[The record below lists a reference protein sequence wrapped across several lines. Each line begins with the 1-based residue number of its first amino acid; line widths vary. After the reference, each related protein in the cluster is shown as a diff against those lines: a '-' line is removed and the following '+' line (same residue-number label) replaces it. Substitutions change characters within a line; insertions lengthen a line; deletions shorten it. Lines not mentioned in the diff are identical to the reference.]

1 VPAASPGGGLTVEA
15 AISLDPAD
23 DRAAQSARQAAV
35 ALGGALIVVAVLSWL
50 VVGRTL
56 APVERMRTR
65 VAAITAAGALTRRVP
80 VPTGRDEIGRLGQTL
95 NEMLRALDEAQLRQR
110 QFVADAAHELRT
122 PVAGITAFLEVALRH
137 PEAID
142 RQELASRLLAA
153 HERLAGLVDD
163 LLTLASLDAHA
174 PVRPHPVDL
183 TELVRDSLRQAWASP
198 VHAELAETTMVLGNE
213 TQLARMVGNLLDNA
227 TRYARTNV
235 RLSLSA
241 TDREA
246 VLTVL
251 DDGPGIPPDKQDQI
265 WQRFA
270 RLDEDRSRAGGGAG
284 LGLALVKEVVAAHR
298 GTAQAT
304 NGEGGGALFTVR
316 IPLTDQPVPE
326 SDQPCRS

>member
-1 VPAASPGGGLTVEA
+1 
-15 AISLDPAD
+15 
-23 DRAAQSARQAAV
+23 
-35 ALGGALIVVAVLSWL
+35 
-50 VVGRTL
+50 
-56 APVERMRTR
+56 
-65 VAAITAAGALTRRVP
+65 
-80 VPTGRDEIGRLGQTL
+80 
-95 NEMLRALDEAQLRQR
+95 
-110 QFVADAAHELRT
+110 
-122 PVAGITAFLEVALRH
+122 
-137 PEAID
+137 
-142 RQELASRLLAA
+142 
-153 HERLAGLVDD
+153 
-163 LLTLASLDAHA
+163 
-174 PVRPHPVDL
+174 
-183 TELVRDSLRQAWASP
+183 
-198 VHAELAETTMVLGNE
+198 MVLGNE

-265 WQRFA
+265 WQRFT

-298 GTAQAT
+298 GTAQVT

-326 SDQPCRS
+326 ADQS